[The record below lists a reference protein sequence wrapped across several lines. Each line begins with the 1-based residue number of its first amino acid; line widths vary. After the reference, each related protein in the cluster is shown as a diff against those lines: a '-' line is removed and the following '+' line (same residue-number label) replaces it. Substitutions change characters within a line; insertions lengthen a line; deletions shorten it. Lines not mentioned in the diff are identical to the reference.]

1 MNPLLETTD
10 LPSFD
15 TIAPEHAV
23 PAVETVIAE
32 YQALVDQLTSL
43 GNDTWD
49 TLIAPLEAIDAKLER
64 AFSPVS
70 HLHSVMDSPAW
81 REAHE
86 IAQDKIT
93 EFQAAL
99 GQNRAL
105 YDAYRALKAAPEYQ
119 SYARERVAVIEHA
132 LRDFELSGV
141 ALDEPM
147 RTRFRDIARESSQ
160 LETAFEQAV
169 MDATDAWQHPLSEAE
184 LDGIPDSERAV
195 LAQAARDKQLDGHLL
210 TLQQPAYH
218 AVITYATHRE
228 LRAQAYR
235 AYQTRASDQ
244 GPHAGQFDNAERIE
258 KIMALR
264 HEAAQLLG
272 FANAAAMSLAT
283 KMAPNADRVLAFL
296 RDLATKAKPG
306 AKRDLEELATF
317 AAAELGIDDLRP
329 WDVPFASE
337 KLRER
342 RYALS
347 DEELKPYFPLDA
359 VMAGLFRIVEEAFG
373 ARIVPRADVSV
384 WHADVQYCDVYAE
397 SGQRI
402 AGLYLDPY
410 ARAKKRGGAWMD
422 TCRSRF
428 VSKHASSLPIAY
440 LTCNFAPPTQGKP
453 SLLTHDDVTTLF
465 HEFGHGLHH
474 MLTRIDA
481 RDVSGI
487 SGVEWDAVE
496 LPSQFMEN
504 FCWTRAG
511 LDRFARH
518 VDSGAPMPEDLFQR
532 LLATR
537 HFQSGLFLVRQL
549 EFGLFDFL
557 LHLNYAPDS
566 GARVLETLATV
577 RQEVAVIHPP
587 EWQRFPMSFGH
598 VFAGGY
604 AAGYYSYLWA
614 EVLSADAFAAFGD
627 GIDAAAG
634 RRFLNEVLCVGGS
647 RPALESFVAFRGRE
661 PIVEPLLAS
670 YGLAD

>member
-1 MNPLLETTD
+1 MNPLLHAAE
-10 LPSFD
+10 LPDFAA
-15 TIAPEHAV
+15 IAPEHAV
-23 PAVETVIAE
+23 PAVEEVLAE
-32 YQALVDQLTSL
+32 YQAQVDALVAIEHP
-43 GNDTWD
+43 TWD
-49 TLIAPLEAIDAKLER
+49 SLIAPLEAMDAKLER

-70 HLHSVMDSPAW
+70 HLHSVMDSPEW
-81 REAHE
+81 RAAHE

-93 EFQAAL
+93 EFTAAL

-105 YDAYRALKAAPEYQ
+105 YEAYRKLKSSPEF
-119 SYARERVAVIEHA
+119 AHFPRERQAVIEHA

-147 RTRFRDIARESSQ
+147 RTRFRDIARESTQ

-169 MDATDAWQHPLSEAE
+169 MDATDAWQRPLSETE

-195 LAQAARDKQLDGHLL
+195 LAQAARDKQQDGHLL

-218 AVITYATHRE
+218 AVITYARNRE
-228 LRAQAYR
+228 LRAEAYR

-244 GPHAGQFDNAERIE
+244 GPHAGQFDNAGRIE

-272 FANAAAMSLAT
+272 FPNAAAVSLAT

-296 RDLATKAKPG
+296 RDLAAKAKPG
-306 AKRDLEELATF
+306 AERDLAELRAF
-317 AAAELGIDDLRP
+317 AASELGIDELQP
-329 WDVPFASE
+329 WDVAYASE

-373 ARIVPRADVSV
+373 ARIVPRGGVSV
-384 WHADVQYCDVYAE
+384 WHADVQYCDVLAE
-397 SGQRI
+397 TGERI
-402 AGLYLDPY
+402 AGLFLDPY

-428 VSKHASSLPIAY
+428 VSSQGSSLPIAY
-440 LTCNFAPPTQGKP
+440 LTCNFAPPTPGKP

-518 VDSGAPMPEDLFQR
+518 VDTGAAMPDDLFQR

-557 LHLNYAPDS
+557 LHLNYAPER
-566 GARVLETLATV
+566 GARVLETLAAV
-577 RQEVAVIHPP
+577 REEVAVIRPP

-598 VFAGGY
+598 IFAGGY

-627 GIDAAAG
+627 GIDASAG
-634 RRFLNEVLCVGGS
+634 RRFLNEVLSVGGS

-670 YGLAD
+670 YGLAA